1 MDTGTLVSLL
11 GEGLL
16 QTLYMTVLGTLM
28 SYVIGLPIG
37 VSLIVTGPNGIRPVA
52 IYNKVMGFI
61 VNVIR
66 SVPFLILMIALM
78 PYIRKVIGTGI
89 GTSATTAALVVAA
102 APFVARLVEQ
112 SLLEVDPGVIEAAQ
126 AMGAGNFQIIRKVL
140 LLEARP
146 SLLNGAAVA
155 TINILGYSA
164 MAGIVGGG
172 GLGDL
177 AIRYGLYR
185 FQPSIM
191 WITIIVLV
199 ILVQILQEAG
209 IRIAAKMD
217 NRISEVHPALIRDK
231 EFTPFPFIIND
242 RGLPEKV
249 DGLDLR
255 HRPKKKLDYRSI
267 PEEKH
272 RKALDIVFG
281 ITEKNKTPIPIIKAT
296 ELIERFMEAYKTV
309 GYDRRK
315 NCHYNL
321 RQFLLDRQVIEQTSL
336 GFVYNRDFHLDET
349 E

>member
-16 QTLYMTVLGTLM
+16 QTLYMTLLGTLM

-209 IRIAAKMD
+209 IRFAARMD
-217 NRISEVHPALIRDK
+217 NRI
-231 EFTPFPFIIND
+231 N
-242 RGLPEKV
+242 
-249 DGLDLR
+249 
-255 HRPKKKLDYRSI
+255 
-267 PEEKH
+267 
-272 RKALDIVFG
+272 
-281 ITEKNKTPIPIIKAT
+281 
-296 ELIERFMEAYKTV
+296 
-309 GYDRRK
+309 
-315 NCHYNL
+315 
-321 RQFLLDRQVIEQTSL
+321 
-336 GFVYNRDFHLDET
+336 
-349 E
+349 